1 MYPFNRALAV
11 IAYAIVRVKVVWVS
25 VLASTTKRVL
35 KATDVRLGLKTCV
48 PILMRWVCVFNTP
61 PEIPGFEAFS
71 FKDEPDELC
80 SYAPGAPQSFA
91 RCRVKRLVPA
101 RTLNK
106 SQLISHVSVSS

>member
-35 KATDVRLGLKTCV
+35 KATDVRLGLKTRV

-61 PEIPGFEAFS
+61 PEIPGFEAFL
-71 FKDEPDELC
+71 FRDKPVELC
-80 SYAPGAPQSFA
+80 PHVSGAPHSFA
-91 RCRVKRLVPA
+91 RCSVKRLVPA

>member
-25 VLASTTKRVL
+25 VLASTTKGVL
-35 KATDVRLGLKTCV
+35 KAIDVRPGLRTRV
-48 PILMRWVCVFNTP
+48 PILMRWVCAINTSA
-61 PEIPGFEAFS
+61 EILGFGAFP
-71 FKDEPDELC
+71 FRDKPDELRP
-80 SYAPGAPQSFA
+80 YASRIPQSFA